1 LKDVF
6 YAAAATNRRTNPS
19 IQEVLVR
26 NALTAANMT
35 TPNAV
40 EDRQLPDGLHTW
52 VEPRVAQE
60 KTGKS
65 IKVWEVQP
73 KLKTSAKE
81 MSQA

>member
-1 LKDVF
+1 M
-6 YAAAATNRRTNPS
+6 
-19 IQEVLVR
+19 R

-40 EDRQLPDGLHTW
+40 EDKQLPDGLHTW
-52 VEPRVAQE
+52 VSKISNYPTGYTRGVCELRVAQE

-65 IKVWEVQP
+65 VKVWEVQP

>member
-1 LKDVF
+1 M
-6 YAAAATNRRTNPS
+6 
-19 IQEVLVR
+19 R

-35 TPNAV
+35 PPTAV
-40 EDRQLPDGLHTW
+40 EDRQLPDGGVCEL
-52 VEPRVAQE
+52 RVAQE

-65 IKVWEVQP
+65 VKVWEVQP